1 MAYLSRKRIKGNDY
15 LYAVR
20 SFRLPDG
27 KTAKIS
33 KRVANPKEAE
43 GLDGFFDKRQ
53 SGTLATYMEK
63 NYSPMKLRDRKAL
76 GKIELMSLEY
86 RRILSKLSQNQAKD
100 LFDRFTA
107 NFTYESNA
115 LEGNSLTLKEVAIVI
130 HENKTIPGKD
140 LREIYETKNS
150 RKVVDMIL
158 KKRFRIRAPD
168 VLKMHSMLVQ
178 NMDIPAGYKKFPNY
192 LHGRQLVTTPP
203 ERVPEAMKEL
213 FLWFEKNKQT
223 THPLK
228 LASDFH
234 GRFEQI
240 HPFEDGNGRVG
251 RFIVNAILANANYP
265 PLIIRKT
272 QRLSYFNALSDFD
285 NGRAGILREFLYHRF
300 CETNEKFFRIYVKY
314 L

>member
-27 KTAKIS
+27 KAAKIS
-33 KRVANPKEAE
+33 KRVADAKEAE
-43 GLDGFFDKRQ
+43 GLDGLFDKRQ
-53 SGTLATYMEK
+53 SEALAAHMK
-63 NYSPMKLRDRKAL
+63 KSYSPLKLRDEKAL
-76 GKIELMSLEY
+76 EKIELMSIEY

-100 LFDRFTA
+100 LFDRFTT

-130 HENKTIPGKD
+130 HENRSIPGKD

-150 RKVVDMIL
+150 RRVVDMIL
-158 KKRFRIRAPD
+158 KKRFRIREQD

-178 NMDIPAGYKKFPNY
+178 NMDIPQGYKKFPNY

-203 ERVPEAMKEL
+203 EKVPEAMKGL
-213 FLWFEKNKQT
+213 FSWFEKNRQT

-228 LASDFH
+228 LAAGFH

-240 HPFEDGNGRVG
+240 HPFEDSNGRVG
-251 RFIVNAILANANYP
+251 RFLVNAVLANANYP

-285 NGRAGILREFLYHRF
+285 NGRTATLGEFLYHRF
-300 CETNEKFFRIYVKY
+300 CETNDKFFKIYIKY